1 MTSSHHVSFSCS
13 WPGGSL
19 RLSWFEWPQW
29 FGGGLGSDAQTVP
42 LLACLMFFSL
52 LVWAC
57 GFGEE
62 DHRGEVPFSSR
73 PPRAVL
79 STWLLTFCPWPL
91 GWGVSFRCHLWG
103 VPLSF
108 SPFPSCSLWGG
119 DPHLWPTLKGSVFSP
134 SLRGQYWHKLFGML
148 QRGWSFLPH
157 LTFFNYLL
165 ISGSTWGHSFY
176 ILGYNPKLH
185 FLFCCSKPS
194 MCALTYPI
202 SGGWGLFSAPP
213 HCRHCEISQVHP
225 VHFSPAL
232 EPGIFQEALVP
243 LLETV

>member
-1 MTSSHHVSFSCS
+1 MTSSCHVSFSCS

-19 RLSWFEWPQW
+19 RLSWFEWPRW

-62 DHRGEVPFSSR
+62 DHRGEVPFLSC
-73 PPRAVL
+73 PIRAVL
-79 STWLLTFCPWPL
+79 STWLLTFCPWSL

-134 SLRGQYWHKLFGML
+134 SLRGQYRHKLFGML

-157 LTFFNYLL
+157 LAFNYLL
-165 ISGSTWGHSFY
+165 ISGSTWGYSFY
-176 ILGYNPKLH
+176 TLGYNPKLH
-185 FLFCCSKPS
+185 F
-194 MCALTYPI
+194 
-202 SGGWGLFSAPP
+202 
-213 HCRHCEISQVHP
+213 
-225 VHFSPAL
+225 
-232 EPGIFQEALVP
+232 
-243 LLETV
+243 